1 LKFNS
6 RCQLRCFPGVTIS
19 LSMGYDGISADF
31 VKKIA
36 ARLGINL
43 EMLPGLTWAEMLDEL
58 KNRTVDVITP
68 TRNTREREEFMSFMQ
83 PCIATPLSIVTRKD
97 HYWF

>member
-1 LKFNS
+1 MRPWRKTRVKNQLAS
-6 RCQLRCFPGVTIS
+6 R
-19 LSMGYDGISADF
+19 DKNGI
-31 VKKIA
+31 
-36 ARLGINL
+36 
-43 EMLPGLTWAEMLDEL
+43 PGLTWAEMLDEL